1 MRWLNRLLRQER
13 GATAVIFGL
22 LLIPL
27 LGATAIAVD
36 VGALYAERAQLQ
48 NGADAAALAVA
59 ADCAD
64 GTGCGGSSAIAA
76 AFADDNAI
84 DGAAATLTP
93 TFPTSNSVR
102 VDAHTANP
110 DGTEALSH
118 PFAQFIGV
126 DSTTVHADATAEWG
140 SPSSGAVIPLALA
153 YCEFS
158 GVATGER
165 TLIEYD
171 TNKPCKGPT
180 GQPIKGGFGWL
191 DQDQGE
197 CLVDVDLATPWIGS
211 DPGLD
216 PPNDCASLFSTLE
229 GSTVLIPVYDGANDV
244 NGQNGEFHIYAF
256 AAFLVTGWKF
266 TGNGNSIMNNPDP
279 LAPACVGNCR
289 GVQGYFVEWVEVGG
303 DWELGGSDLGLTVV
317 RLID

>member
-1 MRWLNRLLRQER
+1 MRRMIRLMRRER
-13 GATAVIFGL
+13 GATALMFAL
-22 LLIPL
+22 LLVPL
-27 LGATAIAVD
+27 IGATAIAVD

-64 GTGCGGSSAIAA
+64 ASGCGGSSAIAA
-76 AFADDNAI
+76 QFADDNAD
-84 DGAAATLTP
+84 DGAATTLEP
-93 TFPTSNSVR
+93 TFPTAYTVTVQALTR
-102 VDAHTANP
+102 EP
-110 DGTEALSH
+110 DGSDALPH
-118 PFAQFIGV
+118 PFATLLGI
-126 DSTTVHADATAEWG
+126 DSTTVHAEATAEFG
-140 SPSSGAVIPLALA
+140 SPSAGSVIPLALA

-158 GVATGER
+158 DVTPGVR

-180 GQPIKGGFGWL
+180 GQPIDGGFGWL
-191 DQDQGE
+191 DQIPGE
-197 CLVDVDLATPWIGS
+197 CEAYVDLSSAWVGS

-216 PPNDCASLFSTLE
+216 PPNNCTSLFSTLE
-229 GSTVLIPVYDGANDV
+229 GSTVLIPVYEGSNDV
-244 NGQNGEFHIYAF
+244 NGQNGEFEIYAF

-279 LAPACVGNCR
+279 LAPACNGNCR
-289 GVQGYFVEWVEVGG
+289 GIQGYFTEWVEVGG
-303 DWELGGSDLGLTVV
+303 DWELGGSNLGVTVV